1 MKIYEVS
8 GSNFYARRAPL
19 SYGVQLGVRHSL
31 KAECPNVTLHS
42 IGHQAQSEGQ
52 SVLPP
57 LTAVRAHLTVAIR
70 LGLWLLSK
78 GLAGI

>member
-1 MKIYEVS
+1 MKCQAA
-8 GSNFYARRAPL
+8 NFTQQGPPL

-52 SVLPP
+52 SV
-57 LTAVRAHLTVAIR
+57 
-70 LGLWLLSK
+70 
-78 GLAGI
+78 